1 MDKNI
6 CTSIRVLIAQRNA
19 LWPIRSGRFQFRP
32 NQSMISTLRW
42 YNLMFQRTP
51 APFFTLAFLL
61 FEIWIMQSPTQGQT
75 TYQTPPQEV
84 IDIVDATPEPS
95 VSFSPD
101 AKWMLYID
109 RNSMPDIADLA
120 RRMVGVAGMRIDP
133 IANGAFHTDYYR
145 GLSIRKRE
153 SNAQTRIPIAQP
165 VRIATISWSHDSQSF
180 VFTNVTESGTQL
192 WWVSIDNPEQPI
204 QLTDQLSTVL
214 GSIEWMPD
222 GKRVLCNL
230 VPSMR
235 GPEPTPPKAP
245 TGPNIQESFGNVSPI
260 RTYQDLLS
268 SAYDEQLFEYYGTSQ
283 LAILQANA
291 PAIEIGKPALIDSA
305 SVSPDGN
312 HLLNTTLHRPFSYLL
327 TARSFPQTIQVW
339 NLEGKILYQVADVPL
354 EENVPI
360 EGVRTGP
367 RSVNWRAGY
376 PATLVWTEALDD
388 GDPRKKVPFRDQ
400 IKTLSAPFTDSPCDL
415 IRLEHR
421 FGGLTSFSKA
431 SWLMATEMDRDRRWV
446 RSLLFE
452 TDQPDQKPK
461 IILDRS
467 MRDRYG
473 DPGRMLFKADKTGF
487 PVVQQVGA
495 WVWLAG
501 QGASPEGNL
510 PFLDRKN
517 LETLEIQRLWRCT
530 AGTLESVASMLSSDE
545 TDQPT
550 FITRRESPTNPL
562 NYYLRDLVA
571 KSDVALTD
579 FKDPTP
585 QIRGIQKQIVKYQR
599 ADGVPLSATLYL
611 PVGYVKGT
619 RLPLIVWAYPLE
631 FNDASTAGQVSAS
644 PSEFTRITGL
654 SHLTLL
660 TQGYAVMDDATM
672 PVIGDPETMNDTFI
686 EQIVGA
692 AKAAIDKAVEMG
704 VADGSRVGVGGHS
717 YGAFM
722 TANLLAHSNL
732 FRGGIARSGAFNRTL
747 TPFGFQSERRPLWD
761 AKEVYANVSPFMHAD
776 KIKTPIL
783 FVHGENDNNSGTFPI
798 QSQRMF
804 QAVKGNGGTTRL
816 VMLPHESHGYRAR
829 QSVLHTQF
837 EMIAWMNQF
846 VRDAK

>member
-1 MDKNI
+1 
-6 CTSIRVLIAQRNA
+6 
-19 LWPIRSGRFQFRP
+19 
-32 NQSMISTLRW
+32 
-42 YNLMFQRTP
+42 MFYRTP
-51 APFFTLAFLL
+51 TLFFTLAFLL
-61 FEIWIMQSPTQGQT
+61 FEISIMLSPAQGQT

-84 IDIVDATPEPS
+84 IDIVDAMPEPS
-95 VSFSPD
+95 VSLSPD
-101 AKWMLYID
+101 AKWMLYVD

-133 IANGAFHTDYYR
+133 IANGGFQTDYFR
-145 GLSIRKRE
+145 GLTVRKRE
-153 SNAQTRIPIAQP
+153 SNAQTRIPVAEP
-165 VRIATISWSHDSQSF
+165 ARITTISWSHDSQSF
-180 VFTNVTESGTQL
+180 VFANITESGTQL
-192 WWVSIDNPEQPI
+192 WWVSIDKPEQPI
-204 QLTDQLSTVL
+204 QLTDRLSSVL

-230 VPSMR
+230 VPSLR
-235 GPEPTPPKAP
+235 GPEPAPPKAP
-245 TGPNIQESFGNVSPI
+245 KGPNIQESFGNVSPI

-283 LAILQANA
+283 LAILQASA
-291 PAIEIGKPALIDSA
+291 PAIEIGKPALIDLA

-312 HLLNTTLHRPFSYLL
+312 HLLITTLHKPFSYLL
-327 TARSFPQTIQVW
+327 TAGSFPQTIQVW
-339 NLEGKILYQVADVPL
+339 NLGGKMLYQVADVPL
-354 EENVPI
+354 EENIPI

-388 GDPRKKVPFRDQ
+388 GDPRKKVPYRDQ
-400 IKTLSAPFTDSPCDL
+400 IKTLAAPFTDTPRDL

-421 FGGLTSFSKA
+421 YGGLASFPKA

-446 RSLLFE
+446 RSLLYD

-461 IILDRS
+461 IVVDRS
-467 MRDRYG
+467 VRDRYG
-473 DPGRMLFKADKTGF
+473 DPGRMLLKSDKTGF
-487 PVVQQVGA
+487 PVAQQIGA

-501 QGASPEGNL
+501 QGASPEGDL

-517 LETLEIQRLWRCT
+517 LETLETQRLWRCT
-530 AGTLESVASMLSSDE
+530 AGTLESVASILSTDE
-545 TDQPT
+545 TDKPS
-550 FITRRESPTNPL
+550 FITRRESPTSPL

-571 KSDVALTD
+571 KSDVALTA

-585 QIRGIQKQIVKYQR
+585 QIRGIKKQIVQYQR

-611 PVGYVKGT
+611 PANYVEGT

-631 FNDASTAGQVSAS
+631 FNDVTTAGQVLAT
-644 PSEFTRITGL
+644 PSEFTRIAGL

-829 QSVLHTQF
+829 QSVLHTQY

>member
-1 MDKNI
+1 M
-6 CTSIRVLIAQRNA
+6 
-19 LWPIRSGRFQFRP
+19 FRR
-32 NQSMISTLRW
+32 TL
-42 YNLMFQRTP
+42 N
-51 APFFTLAFLL
+51 PFFTLAFLL
-61 FEIWIMQSPTQGQT
+61 FEIWIMPSPTQGQT

-84 IDIVDATPEPS
+84 IAIIDAKPEPS
-95 VSFSPD
+95 VSLSPD
-101 AKWMLYID
+101 SKWMLYVD

-120 RRMVGVAGMRIDP
+120 RRVVGVAGMRIDP
-133 IANGAFHTDYYR
+133 IANGGFQTDTFR
-145 GLSIRKRE
+145 GLSVRMRE
-153 SNAQTRIPIAQP
+153 SSTLTRIPVATP
-165 VRIATISWSHDSQSF
+165 ARIAMISWSHDSQSF

-192 WWVSIDNPEQPI
+192 WWVSIDKPEQPI
-204 QLTDQLSTVL
+204 QLTDRLSTVL
-214 GSIEWMPD
+214 GSLEWMPD

-230 VPSMR
+230 VPTSR
-235 GPEPTPPKAP
+235 GPEPVPSKTP

-260 RTYQDLLS
+260 RTYQDLLT
-268 SAYDEQLFEYYGTSQ
+268 SAYDEQLFEHYGTSQ
-283 LAILQANA
+283 LALLQANA
-291 PAIEIGKPALIDSA
+291 PTIEIGSPALIDLASA
-305 SVSPDGN
+305 SPDGN
-312 HLLNTTLHRPFSYLL
+312 HLLITTLHRPFSYLL
-327 TARSFPQTIQVW
+327 TAGSFPQTIQVW
-339 NLEGKILYQVADVPL
+339 NLEGKILHQVADVPL
-354 EENVPI
+354 EENIPI

-376 PATLVWTEALDD
+376 PATLIWTEALDD
-388 GDPRKKVPFRDQ
+388 GDPRKKVSHRDQ
-400 IKTLSAPFTDSPCDL
+400 IKTLSAPFTVTPHDL

-421 FGGLTSFSKA
+421 YAGLASFPKA
-431 SWLMATEMDRDRRWV
+431 SWLMTTEIDRDRRWV
-446 RSLLFE
+446 RSLLVD
-452 TDQPDQKPK
+452 TDQPNQKPK

-473 DPGRMLFKADKTGF
+473 DPGRMLFKSDKTGF
-487 PVVQQVGA
+487 PVAQQVGA
-495 WVWLAG
+495 WVWLTG

-517 LETLEIQRLWRCT
+517 LETLETQRLWRCA
-530 AGTLESVASMLSSDE
+530 AGNLESVASMLSTDE
-545 TDQPT
+545 TDKPS
-550 FITRRESPTNPL
+550 FITRRESPTSPL

-571 KSDVALTD
+571 KSEVALTD

-611 PVGYVKGT
+611 PANYVKGT

-631 FNDASTAGQVSAS
+631 FNDASTAGQVSAN
-644 PSEFTRITGL
+644 PYEFTRIIGL

-660 TQGYAVMDDATM
+660 TQGYAIMDDATM

-747 TPFGFQSERRPLWD
+747 TPFGFQSERRPLWE

-829 QSVLHTQF
+829 QSVLHTQY

>member
-1 MDKNI
+1 
-6 CTSIRVLIAQRNA
+6 
-19 LWPIRSGRFQFRP
+19 
-32 NQSMISTLRW
+32 MISTLRW

-339 NLEGKILYQVADVPL
+339 NLEGKMLYQVADVPL

-530 AGTLESVASMLSSDE
+530 SGTLESVASMLSSDE

>member
-1 MDKNI
+1 
-6 CTSIRVLIAQRNA
+6 
-19 LWPIRSGRFQFRP
+19 
-32 NQSMISTLRW
+32 
-42 YNLMFQRTP
+42 MFQRTP
-51 APFFTLAFLL
+51 VPFFTLAFLL
-61 FEIWIMQSPTQGQT
+61 FKIWIMQSPTQGQT

-95 VSFSPD
+95 VSLSPD

-120 RRMVGVAGMRIDP
+120 RRLVGVAGMRIDP
-133 IANGAFHTDYYR
+133 IANGAFQTDYSR

-153 SNAQTRIPIAQP
+153 SNALTRIPIAQP

-235 GPEPTPPKAP
+235 GPEPAPPKAP
-245 TGPNIQESFGNVSPI
+245 TGPNVQESFGNVSPI

-291 PAIEIGKPALIDSA
+291 PAIEIGKPALIDLA

-312 HLLNTTLHRPFSYLL
+312 HLLITTLHRPFSYLL
-327 TARSFPQTIQVW
+327 TAQSFPQSIQIW
-339 NLEGKILYQVADVPL
+339 NLEGKMLYQVAEVPL
-354 EENVPI
+354 EENIPI

-388 GDPRKKVPFRDQ
+388 GDPRKKVLFRDQ
-400 IKTLSAPFTDSPCDL
+400 IKTLSAPFADSPRDL

-421 FGGLTSFSKA
+421 FGGLTSFPKA

-473 DPGRMLFKADKTGF
+473 DPGRMLLKADKTGF
-487 PVVQQVGA
+487 PVAQQVGA

-530 AGTLESVASMLSSDE
+530 AGTLESVASMLSSEE

-585 QIRGIQKQIVKYQR
+585 QIRGIQKQIVTYQR

-611 PVGYVKGT
+611 PAGYVEGT

-692 AKAAIDKAVEMG
+692 AKAAIDKAVELG

>member
-1 MDKNI
+1 
-6 CTSIRVLIAQRNA
+6 
-19 LWPIRSGRFQFRP
+19 
-32 NQSMISTLRW
+32 
-42 YNLMFQRTP
+42 MFYRTP
-51 APFFTLAFLL
+51 TLFFTLAFLL
-61 FEIWIMQSPTQGQT
+61 FEISIMLSPAQGQT

-84 IDIVDATPEPS
+84 IDIVDAMPEPS
-95 VSFSPD
+95 VSLSPD
-101 AKWMLYID
+101 AKWMLYVD

-133 IANGAFHTDYYR
+133 IANGGFQTDYFR
-145 GLSIRKRE
+145 GLTVRKRE
-153 SNAQTRIPIAQP
+153 SNAQTRIPITEPA
-165 VRIATISWSHDSQSF
+165 RITTISWSHDSQSF
-180 VFTNVTESGTQL
+180 VFANVTESGTQL
-192 WWVSIDNPEQPI
+192 WWVSIDKPEQPI
-204 QLTDQLSTVL
+204 QLTDRLSSVL

-230 VPSMR
+230 VPSLR
-235 GPEPTPPKAP
+235 GPEPAPPKAP
-245 TGPNIQESFGNVSPI
+245 KGPNIQESFGNVSPI

-283 LAILQANA
+283 LVILQASA
-291 PAIEIGKPALIDSA
+291 PAIEIGKPALIDLA

-312 HLLNTTLHRPFSYLL
+312 HLLITTLHKPFSYLL
-327 TARSFPQTIQVW
+327 TAGSFPQTIQVW
-339 NLEGKILYQVADVPL
+339 NVGGKMLYQVADVPL
-354 EENVPI
+354 EENIPI

-367 RSVNWRAGY
+367 RSVNWRAGH

-388 GDPRKKVPFRDQ
+388 GDPRKKVPYRDQ
-400 IKTLSAPFTDSPCDL
+400 IKTLAAPFTDTPRDL

-421 FGGLTSFSKA
+421 YGGLASFPKA

-446 RSLLFE
+446 RSLLYD

-461 IILDRS
+461 IVVDRS
-467 MRDRYG
+467 VRDRYG
-473 DPGRMLFKADKTGF
+473 DPGRMLLKSDKTGF
-487 PVVQQVGA
+487 PVAQQLGP

-517 LETLEIQRLWRCT
+517 LETLETQRLWRCT
-530 AGTLESVASMLSSDE
+530 AGTLESVASILSTDE
-545 TDQPT
+545 TDKPS
-550 FITRRESPTNPL
+550 FITRRESPTSPL

-571 KSDVALTD
+571 KSDVALTA

-585 QIRGIQKQIVKYQR
+585 QIRGIKKQIVQYRR

-611 PVGYVKGT
+611 PANYVEGT

-631 FNDASTAGQVSAS
+631 FNDATTAGQVSAT
-644 PSEFTRITGL
+644 PSEFTRIAGL

-829 QSVLHTQF
+829 QSVLHTQY

>member
-1 MDKNI
+1 
-6 CTSIRVLIAQRNA
+6 
-19 LWPIRSGRFQFRP
+19 
-32 NQSMISTLRW
+32 MI
-42 YNLMFQRTP
+42 MP
-51 APFFTLAFLL
+51 
-61 FEIWIMQSPTQGQT
+61 SPTQGQT
-75 TYQTPPQEV
+75 AYQTPPQEV
-84 IDIVDATPEPS
+84 IDIVDAMPEPS
-95 VSFSPD
+95 VSLSPD
-101 AKWMLYID
+101 AKWMLYVD

-133 IANGAFHTDYYR
+133 IANGGFQTDYFR
-145 GLSIRKRE
+145 GLTVRQRE
-153 SNAQTRIPIAQP
+153 SNAQTRIPVAEP
-165 VRIATISWSHDSQSF
+165 ARIATISWSHDSQSF
-180 VFTNVTESGTQL
+180 VFANVTESGTQL
-192 WWVSIDNPEQPI
+192 WWVSIDKPEQPI
-204 QLTDQLSTVL
+204 QLTDRLSSVL

-230 VPSMR
+230 VPSLR
-235 GPEPTPPKAP
+235 GPEPAPPKAP
-245 TGPNIQESFGNVSPI
+245 KGPNIQESFGNVSPI

-291 PAIEIGKPALIDSA
+291 PAIEIGKPALIDLA

-312 HLLNTTLHRPFSYLL
+312 HLLITTLHRPFSYLL
-327 TARSFPQTIQVW
+327 TAGSFPQTIQVW
-339 NLEGKILYQVADVPL
+339 NLEGKMLYQVADVPL
-354 EENVPI
+354 EENIPI

-376 PATLVWTEALDD
+376 SATLVWTEALDD
-388 GDPRKKVPFRDQ
+388 GDPRKKVPYRDQ
-400 IKTLSAPFTDSPCDL
+400 IKTLSAPFTDTPRDL

-421 FGGLTSFSKA
+421 YGGLASFPKA

-446 RSLLFE
+446 RSLLYD

-461 IILDRS
+461 IVVDRS
-467 MRDRYG
+467 VRDRYG
-473 DPGRMLFKADKTGF
+473 DPGRMLFKSDKTGF
-487 PVVQQVGA
+487 PVAQQIGA

-517 LETLEIQRLWRCT
+517 LETLETQRLWRCT
-530 AGTLESVASMLSSDE
+530 AGTLESVASMLSTDE
-545 TDQPT
+545 TDKPS
-550 FITRRESPTNPL
+550 FITRRESPTSPL

-571 KSDVALTD
+571 KSDVALTA

-585 QIRGIQKQIVKYQR
+585 QIRGIQKQIVQYRR

-611 PVGYVKGT
+611 PANYVEGT

-631 FNDASTAGQVSAS
+631 FNDASTAGQVSAN
-644 PSEFTRITGL
+644 PSEFTRIAGL

-761 AKEVYANVSPFMHAD
+761 AKEVYASVSPFMHAD

-829 QSVLHTQF
+829 QSVLHTQY